1 MDQLIEKPDDIYAN
15 ILSNL
20 KKGVKDRRHGFHT
33 PVFSN
38 INEKGL
44 LNSRVVVLRQFD
56 SNKMRISFN
65 SDLRSNKINELKLN
79 TKTNFLFYDQK
90 IKIQLRITTDSK
102 IYYNNDIAEQA
113 WSKSSLSSRKCYLTE
128 DAPGTIKASATDGLP
143 THLTGIEPTRDESEK
158 GYANFSVVSNQI
170 QSIDWLYLSAS
181 GHRRLLIK
189 INGNQNN
196 YKWLIP

>member
-1 MDQLIEKPDDIYAN
+1 MGQLIEKPDDIYAN
-15 ILSNL
+15 IVSNL

-44 LNSRVVVLRQFD
+44 INSRVVVLRKFD
-56 SNKMRISFN
+56 PDEMKINFN
-65 SDLRSNKINELKLN
+65 SDLRSNKINGLRLD

-90 IKIQLRITTDSK
+90 VKIQLRIATVSK
-102 IYYNNDIAEQA
+102 IYFNNDIAEQA
-113 WSKSSLSSRKCYLTE
+113 WRKTSLSSRKCYLTE
-128 DAPGTIKASATDGLP
+128 DAPSTIKTNATDGLP
-143 THLTGIEPTRDESEK
+143 KHLKGIEPTIDESEK

-170 QSIDWLYLSAS
+170 QSIDWLYLSAF

>member
-15 ILSNL
+15 IVYNL

-56 SNKMRISFN
+56 SNKMKINFN
-65 SDLRSNKINELKLN
+65 SDARSNKINGLKLN